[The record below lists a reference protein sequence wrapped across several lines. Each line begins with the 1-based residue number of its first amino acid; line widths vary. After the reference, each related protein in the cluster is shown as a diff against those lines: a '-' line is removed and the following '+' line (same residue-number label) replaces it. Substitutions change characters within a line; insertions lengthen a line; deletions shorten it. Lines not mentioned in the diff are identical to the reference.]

1 MQSDIRKGEQ
11 MADPVMSALLQT
23 GGLSIQELFARVG
36 GQLSNRLRV
45 ASLLKSGEVRL
56 EFAPEREPQQQF
68 LTPSSSEEEIA
79 SQLEALISAT
89 DSASEIEVVPTVKAW
104 RSSSAA

>member
-1 MQSDIRKGEQ
+1 MP
-11 MADPVMSALLQT
+11 DPVMMALMQT

-45 ASLLKSGEVRL
+45 ASLLKNGEVRL
-56 EFAPEREPQQQF
+56 ELSPEHGPRDLVEL
-68 LTPSSSEEEIA
+68 LTPSSSEEQIA
-79 SQLEALISAT
+79 DRLQALIGA
-89 DSASEIEVVPTVKAW
+89 DDAASEIELVPTVKAW